1 MKGLTAMPETSRRRL
16 LFGTAAVSAGA
27 VLTACTSNEPKKTET
42 AQSNQPAADD
52 KPGKPVTIGF
62 AGPQADH
69 GWLNAINENAKSR
82 AAKYS
87 EVTLESTEGSNDT
100 AAQIGQ
106 VKTLIN
112 KKVDVLVILPADGKA
127 LTQVGLEAMRAGI
140 PVINLDRIFAS
151 PQAYR
156 CWVGGD
162 NYGMGLNAGTYI
174 GEQLKDKAGAKV
186 VELAGIDN
194 LELTKQRSQGF
205 ADALKNYPNIKLV
218 ARQAADFTVE
228 SGQAKMAQLLQ
239 AQKKFDALWNH
250 DDDQGVGALRA
261 IQQAGRDE
269 FLMVGGAGAKSA
281 MDAIKADDSVLKATV
296 LYPPTM
302 AASAIDLARAL
313 AQGKGVGGLAEMEIP
328 TNLLSTR
335 PWSPRRTST
344 STCRRASA
352 EPPRRRVLTL
362 LPHPSNDR
370 RGGSP
375 DGP

>member
-1 MKGLTAMPETSRRRL
+1 MPHTSRRGL
-16 LFGTAAVSAGA
+16 ILGTAAVSAGA
-27 VLTACTSNEPKKTET
+27 VLTACTSNEPQRKD
-42 AQSNQPAADD
+42 APARSGAPAADTA
-52 KPGKPVTIGF
+52 PGKPVTIGF

-69 GWLNAINENAKSR
+69 GWLNAINENAR
-82 AAKYS
+82 ARAKTYS
-87 EVTLESTEGSNDT
+87 EVTLETTEGSNDT

-112 KKVDVLVILPADGKA
+112 KKVDVLVVLPADGKA

-174 GEQLKDKAGAKV
+174 GEQLKGKKDAKV
-186 VELAGIDN
+186 VELAGLDN
-194 LELTKQRSQGF
+194 LELTKQRSRGF
-205 ADALKNYPNIKLV
+205 ADALKNYPNVRLV

-261 IQQAGRDE
+261 IEQAGRDE

-281 MDAIKADDSVLKATV
+281 MDAIKADRGVLKATV

-313 AQGKGVGGLAEMEIP
+313 GQSKGVSGLSELEIP
-328 TNLLSTR
+328 TS
-335 PWSPRRTST
+335 
-344 STCRRASA
+344 
-352 EPPRRRVLTL
+352 LTL
-362 LPHPSNDR
+362 YSAVVTKDNVDQYLPTGFN
-370 RGGSP
+370 
-375 DGP
+375 

>member
-1 MKGLTAMPETSRRRL
+1 MPEIPATSRRGL

-27 VLTACTSNEPKKTET
+27 LLTACTSNEPKKSEAATNN
-42 AQSNQPAADD
+42 APAADD
-52 KPGKPVTIGF
+52 KPGKAVTIGF

-82 AAKYS
+82 AKKYS
-87 EVTLESTEGSNDT
+87 EVTLEITEGSNDT

-106 VKTLIN
+106 VQTLIN

-127 LTQVGLEAMRAGI
+127 LTQVGLQAMKAGI

-156 CWVGGD
+156 CWIGGD
-162 NYGMGLNAGTYI
+162 NYGMGLNAGNYI
-174 GEQLKDKAGAKV
+174 GEQLKNKPNAKV
-186 VELAGIDN
+186 IELAGLDN
-194 LELTKQRSQGF
+194 LELTKQRTQGF
-205 ADALKNYPNIKLV
+205 DDALKNYPNIKKV

-239 AQKKFDALWNH
+239 AQSQFDALWNH

-261 IQQAGRDE
+261 IAQAGRKD

-281 MDAIKADDSVLKATV
+281 MDAIKTDNSVLKATV

-313 AQGKGVGGLAEMEIP
+313 GQGKGVSGMSELEIP
-328 TNLLSTR
+328 
-335 PWSPRRTST
+335 
-344 STCRRASA
+344 ASITLYSA
-352 EPPRRRVLTL
+352 VVTQGERRRVPAHRLQLTGA
-362 LPHPSNDR
+362 PAPTEQTDEEEPVWN
-370 RGGSP
+370 RGTVRP
-375 DGP
+375 PCRH

>member
-1 MKGLTAMPETSRRRL
+1 MPEIPRTSRRGL
-16 LFGTAAVSAGA
+16 LFGGAAVSAGA
-27 VLTACTSNEPKKTET
+27 LLTACTSNEPKKSTGP
-42 AQSNQPAADD
+42 AANSGPAADD

-87 EVTLESTEGSNDT
+87 EVKLEITEGSNDT

-106 VKTLIN
+106 VQTLIN

-127 LTQVGLEAMRAGI
+127 LTQVGLQAMKAGI

-156 CWVGGD
+156 CWIGGD
-162 NYGMGLNAGTYI
+162 NYGMGLNAGRYI
-174 GEQLKDKAGAKV
+174 GEQLKDKPGATV
-186 VELAGIDN
+186 IELAGMDN
-194 LELTKQRSQGF
+194 LELTKQRTQGF
-205 ADALKNYPNIKLV
+205 DDALKNYPNIKKV
-218 ARQAADFTVE
+218 ARQAAEFTVE

-239 AQKKFDALWNH
+239 AQKQFDALWNH

-261 IQQAGRDE
+261 IQQAGRDD

-281 MDAIKADDSVLKATV
+281 MDAIKADNSVLKATV

-313 AQGKGVGGLAEMEIP
+313 GQGKGVGGMSELEIP
-328 TNLLSTR
+328 
-335 PWSPRRTST
+335 
-344 STCRRASA
+344 ASI
-352 EPPRRRVLTL
+352 TL
-362 LPHPSNDR
+362 YSAVVTKDNVDEYLPTGFS
-370 RGGSP
+370 
-375 DGP
+375 

>member
-1 MKGLTAMPETSRRRL
+1 MPEIPATSRRGL

-27 VLTACTSNEPKKTET
+27 LLTACTSNEPKKSEAATDN
-42 AQSNQPAADD
+42 APAADD
-52 KPGKPVTIGF
+52 KPGKAVTIGF

-82 AAKYS
+82 AKKYS
-87 EVTLESTEGSNDT
+87 EVTLEITEGSNDT

-106 VKTLIN
+106 VQTLIN

-127 LTQVGLEAMRAGI
+127 LTQVGLQAMKAGI

-156 CWVGGD
+156 CWIGGD
-162 NYGMGLNAGTYI
+162 NYGMGLNAGNYI
-174 GEQLKDKAGAKV
+174 GEKLKDKPNAKV
-186 VELAGIDN
+186 IELAGLDN
-194 LELTKQRSQGF
+194 LELTKQRTQGF
-205 ADALKNYPNIKLV
+205 DDALKNYPNIRKA

-239 AQKKFDALWNH
+239 AQSQFDALWNH

-261 IQQAGRDE
+261 IAQAGRKD

-281 MDAIKADDSVLKATV
+281 MDAIKADNSVLKATV

-313 AQGKGVGGLAEMEIP
+313 GQGKGVTGMSELEIP
-328 TNLLSTR
+328 
-335 PWSPRRTST
+335 
-344 STCRRASA
+344 ASI
-352 EPPRRRVLTL
+352 TL
-362 LPHPSNDR
+362 YSAVVTKENVDEYLPTGFS
-370 RGGSP
+370 
-375 DGP
+375 

>member
-1 MKGLTAMPETSRRRL
+1 MPETSRRGL

-27 VLTACTSNEPKKTET
+27 FLTACTSNEPK
-42 AQSNQPAADD
+42 ASAAPSNQPAADD
-52 KPGKPVTIGF
+52 KPGTPVTIGF

-69 GWLNAINENAKSR
+69 GWLNAINVNAKSR
-82 AAKYS
+82 AEKYS
-87 EVTLESTEGSNDT
+87 EVTLEITEGSNDT

-127 LTQVGLEAMRAGI
+127 LTQVGLEAMKAGI
-140 PVINLDRIFAS
+140 PVVNLDRIFAS

-162 NYGMGLNAGTYI
+162 NYGMGLNAGHYI
-174 GEQLKDKAGAKV
+174 GEQLKDKANAKV
-186 VELAGIDN
+186 VELAGLDN

-205 ADALKNYPNIKLV
+205 ADALKNYSNIKLV

-239 AQKKFDALWNH
+239 AQKQFDALWNH

-269 FLMVGGAGAKSA
+269 FIMVGGAGAKSA

-313 AQGKGVGGLAEMEIP
+313 GQNKGVAGLSEMEIP
-328 TNLLSTR
+328 TS
-335 PWSPRRTST
+335 
-344 STCRRASA
+344 
-352 EPPRRRVLTL
+352 LTL
-362 LPHPSNDR
+362 YSAVVTKENIDQYLPTGFS
-370 RGGSP
+370 
-375 DGP
+375 

>member
-1 MKGLTAMPETSRRRL
+1 MPETSRRGL

-27 VLTACTSNEPKKTET
+27 LLTACTSNEPRKTES
-42 AQSNQPAADD
+42 AANSAPADD
-52 KPGKPVTIGF
+52 KPGKAVTIGF

-69 GWLNAINENAKSR
+69 GWLNAINVNAKSR
-82 AAKYS
+82 AETYS
-87 EVTLESTEGSNDT
+87 DVTLETTEGSNDT

-112 KKVDVLVILPADGKA
+112 KKVDILVVLPADGKA
-127 LTQVGLEAMRAGI
+127 LTRVGLEAMKAGI
-140 PVINLDRIFAS
+140 PVVNLDRVFAS

-162 NYGMGLNAGTYI
+162 NYGMGLNAGHYI
-174 GEQLKDKAGAKV
+174 GERLKDKPDAKV

-239 AQKKFDALWNH
+239 AQKQFDALWNH

-261 IQQAGRDE
+261 IEQAGRDE
-269 FLMVGGAGAKSA
+269 FVMVGGAGAKSA
-281 MDAIKADDSVLKATV
+281 MDAIKADDSVLEATV

-313 AQGKGVGGLAEMEIP
+313 GQSKGVSGLAEMEIP
-328 TNLLSTR
+328 TS
-335 PWSPRRTST
+335 
-344 STCRRASA
+344 
-352 EPPRRRVLTL
+352 LTL
-362 LPHPSNDR
+362 YSAVVTRDNVDQYLPTGFN
-370 RGGSP
+370 
-375 DGP
+375 

>member
-1 MKGLTAMPETSRRRL
+1 MPETSRRGL

-27 VLTACTSNEPKKTET
+27 LLTACTSNEPKKTES
-42 AQSNQPAADD
+42 AANSAPADD
-52 KPGKPVTIGF
+52 KPGKAVTIGF

-69 GWLNAINENAKSR
+69 GWLNAINVNAKSR
-82 AAKYS
+82 AETYS
-87 EVTLESTEGSNDT
+87 DVTLEITEGSNDT

-127 LTQVGLEAMRAGI
+127 LTQVGLEAMKAGI
-140 PVINLDRIFAS
+140 PVVNLDRIFAS

-162 NYGMGLNAGTYI
+162 NYGMGLNAGHYI
-174 GEQLKDKAGAKV
+174 GEQLKDKPNAKV

-205 ADALKNYPNIKLV
+205 ADALKNYSNIKLV

-239 AQKKFDALWNH
+239 AQKQFDALWNH

-261 IQQAGRDE
+261 IKQAGRDE
-269 FLMVGGAGAKSA
+269 FIMVGGAGAKSA
-281 MDAIKADDSVLKATV
+281 MDAIKADNSVIKATV

-313 AQGKGVGGLAEMEIP
+313 GQSKGVSGLSEMEIP
-328 TNLLSTR
+328 TS
-335 PWSPRRTST
+335 
-344 STCRRASA
+344 
-352 EPPRRRVLTL
+352 LTL
-362 LPHPSNDR
+362 YSAVVTKGNIDQYLPTGFN
-370 RGGSP
+370 
-375 DGP
+375 

>member
-1 MKGLTAMPETSRRRL
+1 MPETSRRGM
-16 LFGTAAVSAGA
+16 LFGTAAIGAGA
-27 VLTACTSNEPKKTET
+27 FLTACTSNEPAKKEP
-42 AQSNQPAADD
+42 AANDQPAADD

-82 AAKYS
+82 AETYS
-87 EVTLESTEGSNDT
+87 DVTLDITEGSNDT

-106 VKTLIN
+106 VETLIN

-127 LTQVGLEAMRAGI
+127 LTQVGLKAMRAGI

-162 NYGMGLNAGTYI
+162 NYGMGLNAGNYI
-174 GEQLKDKAGAKV
+174 GEKLKDKPDAKV
-186 VELAGIDN
+186 IELSGPDS
-194 LELTKQRSQGF
+194 LELTQQRTQGF
-205 ADALKNYPNIKLV
+205 DDALKNYPNIKKV

-239 AQKKFDALWNH
+239 AQSSFDALWNH

-261 IQQAGRDE
+261 IDQAGRDG
-269 FLMVGGAGAKSA
+269 FLMVGGAGAKAA
-281 MDAIKADDSVLKATV
+281 MDAIKADNGVLKATV
-296 LYPPTM
+296 LYPPIM

-313 AQGKGVGGLAEMEIP
+313 GQSKGIGGLSGLEIP
-328 TNLLSTR
+328 AQVTLFSAVVDKTNIDDY
-335 PWSPRRTST
+335 
-344 STCRRASA
+344 
-352 EPPRRRVLTL
+352 
-362 LPHPSNDR
+362 LPQGFS
-370 RGGSP
+370 
-375 DGP
+375 